1 MHLPDKTF
9 APGSNEMSNHM
20 IAPATNISRS
30 QSRVAVKQ
38 ILSLLGPIYGS
49 EKDYFPP
56 GEAGQNSRPFNDAVD
71 TWRDK
76 GWLGTIPLPYR
87 SKNPPPTGWT
97 GRNAGFPTE
106 SDVDAWRR
114 EAKYERGNIG
124 LRLGWPVE
132 ISDEMAARAD
142 VSAPAG
148 EYELMGIDVDH
159 YDDTGR
165 QKLGGDQLDALVRTL
180 GALPPTYVSTARARH
195 DDGSDA
201 GDWTS
206 GIRLFLVPRGL
217 AFRGQADA
225 DIEVIQKNHR
235 FAVVWPSYNPKT
247 NSTYRLYS
255 PTQWAEHGQALD
267 PLNGDDLP
275 DPATLPLLPDKW
287 VDHLTQGRMRDDGG
301 EIDMDATPD
310 EVDHWAI
317 ATFRDGDELC
327 TYMRQRVRV
336 WTERIH
342 REATSHDKI
351 RDAHWNLYRLAAEGH
366 TGWRV
371 AVDQINRVW
380 TDDVIAR
387 DKREADDLRREVFR
401 SRMNALRKIK
411 ATNGSQYVTPTCVCP
426 TEKSNMNAPQQN
438 NGTKS
443 GGRSA
448 DQIHSGQIR
457 MAHRLAKAQANRLL
471 YVHGIGWHY
480 WDRTRWQ
487 SDDGEARV
495 KRAAMKVI
503 AESITQTIG
512 NPSDQAKRL
521 RSDARKCES
530 ASGLDG
536 MIRIARALKPFAAT
550 VADIDAD
557 PYLLNVANGTVDLRT
572 GELSAHNPADRI
584 TKVCRGAYLADADD
598 PARFGTNWTAFLER
612 VQPDDDMRGFAQ
624 RLIGVGLIGRI
635 VEHILPILVGT
646 GANGKSVFCEAIQFA
661 LGDYAITAEPDLLM
675 HRDGGH
681 PTGEMDLRGCR
692 WVIVSESEK
701 DRRLAETTVK
711 RLTADATVRA
721 RRMRQDFVEFK
732 ASHTLM
738 LVTNHKPKVSGDD
751 QAIWRRLRVVPFNV
765 QIPRVE
771 QDTGL
776 GEKLQLEADAV
787 ISWAIAGLVAYWQR
801 GLDEPRQVQSA
812 TAMYHRESDAIGRFI
827 ADRCITGPKH
837 KVEPKR
843 LHAAWRVWQADDG
856 CEAVGLHAFNAA
868 MEERG
873 YATGK
878 PSNGKRWRHGIGLA
892 ADDPSSQT

>member
-1 MHLPDKTF
+1 MIFSREDTAILAARGDNASGS
-9 APGSNEMSNHM
+9 APLN
-20 IAPATNISRS
+20 R
-30 QSRVAVKQ
+30 
-38 ILSLLGPIYGS
+38 ILSLVTPIYGS
-49 EKDYFPP
+49 ESDDIPP
-56 GEAGQNSRPFNDAVD
+56 GEAGQFDNPFNDAVD
-71 TWRDK
+71 AWRDA
-76 GWLGTIPLPYR
+76 GWLGTIPLPPKKK
-87 SKNPPPTGWT
+87 SPPPNRFT
-97 GRNAGFPTE
+97 GRKPDRILYPDDEQISAWVE
-106 SDVDAWRR
+106 SGTYNEGTTKPQTV
-114 EAKYERGNIG
+114 GNIG
-124 LRLGWPVE
+124 LALGFPVT
-132 ISDEMAARAD
+132 
-142 VSAPAG
+142 VNG
-148 EYELMGIDVDH
+148 TEYEVCGIDVD
-159 YDDTGR
+159 D
-165 QKLGGDQLDALVRTL
+165 
-180 GALPPTYVSTARARH
+180 YVSGNKTKYGGKQLKRLESELGPLPDTWISSARS
-195 DDGSDA
+195 DG
-201 GDWTS
+201 TS
-206 GIRLFLVPRGL
+206 GIRYVLVPTGL
-217 AFRGQADA
+217 AFVGQADA
-225 DIEVIQKNHR
+225 DIEVVQRNHR
-235 FAVVWPSYNPKT
+235 YAVTWPSVHPDGGIYH
-247 NSTYRLYS
+247 LY
-255 PTQWAEHGQALD
+255 PPGVA
-267 PLNGDDLP
+267 P
-275 DPATLPLLPDKW
+275 DGVNFSDEIPDVTALPLLPDKW
-287 VDHLTQGRMRDDGG
+287 VDHLTNGKTPDSEM
-301 EIDMDATPD
+301 EIDRVATLD
-310 EVDHWAI
+310 ELDVWADEQFH
-317 ATFRDGDELC
+317 AGDESSAC
-327 TYMRQRVRV
+327 ENMCAVVTKWCNQ
-336 WTERIH
+336 IAS
-342 REATSHDKI
+342 EATSHDKI
-351 RDAHWNLYRLAAEGH
+351 RGAHWEIVNLGAEGC
-366 TGWRV
+366 TGWSWGIE
-371 AVDQINRVW
+371 AVETRWIA
-380 TDDVIAR
+380 DVIAR
-387 DKREADDLRREVFR
+387 DKREAGELRREVWR
-401 SRMNALRKIK
+401 SRTNAFRKVK
-411 ATNGSQYVTPTCVCP
+411 AKVDQAAKSGARYTPPQCVHSP
-426 TEKSNMNAPQQN
+426 QMKTTGQSNMTAPQQN
-438 NGTKS
+438 KGTQT
-443 GGRSA
+443 GGRPV

-457 MAHRLAKAQANRLL
+457 MAHRLAKAQTNRLL

-487 SDDGEARV
+487 ADDSEARV
-495 KRAAMKVI
+495 KRAAMQVI
-503 AESITQTIG
+503 AEAITQTIG
-512 NPSDQAKRL
+512 NPTDEAKRL

-584 TKVCRGAYLADADD
+584 TKICRGAYLADADD

-721 RRMRQDFVEFK
+721 RKMRQDFVEFK

-765 QIPRVE
+765 QIPRIE

-787 ISWAIAGLVAYWQR
+787 ISWAIAGLVAYWQH

-827 ADRCITGPKH
+827 ADRCVTGPKR

-843 LHAAWRVWQADDG
+843 LHAVWCAWQAEDG
-856 CEAVGLHAFNAA
+856 CEAVGLRAFNAA

-878 PSNGKRWRHGIGLA
+878 PSNGKRWRLGIGLA